1 MSTIGHNAVARMRGV
16 AVAEGAQRA
25 FQRFRRTPAFVGF
38 SLFVFVLVLNIL
50 VQGPAAFFSARNL
63 NTLFS
68 KNMPLLLTTMA
79 MSPLLIAGTLDISI
93 GIQLALVNVVSIMV
107 SQEWGVPLYVGFALG
122 IAASLVASTICWALV
137 SVIRLPAMLAS
148 FSLIYIVRG
157 VNVLIMDK
165 PQGRVPEVY
174 YKTYDSLLGGVIPV
188 SALILVVVFLLWL
201 YLMRTKFGRAIYA
214 VGGSPRNA
222 FAAGINPTWV
232 QFQAFL
238 IKGVIT
244 GLAGISLTL
253 MTASGNPL
261 QAEAYGLRALSGCI
275 IGGLG
280 FGGWG
285 SMSSAF
291 FGAGFLVMIQN
302 TVYYF
307 FDLLYDL
314 IPGFTVTSY
323 WQNLV
328 SDIIIFFGLLMT
340 IVTARGQREALRQGF
355 VRQFRGDERL
365 RQAGAEGLPAA
376 PESTGR

>member
-1 MSTIGHNAVARMRGV
+1 MINV
-16 AVAEGAQRA
+16 QRI

-38 SLFVFVLVLNIL
+38 TLCLAVLILNIL
-50 VQGPAAFFSARNL
+50 VQGPMQFFSIRNL

-79 MSPLLIAGTLDISI
+79 MCPLLISGTLDISI

-107 SQEWGVPLYVGFALG
+107 FQEWGVPLYVGFLLG
-122 IAASLVASTICWALV
+122 ILASLIASALCWLLV
-137 SVIRLPAMLAS
+137 SVLRLPAMLAS
-148 FSLIYIVRG
+148 FALIYIVRG
-157 VNVLIMDK
+157 ANVLIMNK
-165 PQGRVPEVY
+165 PQGRIPEVF
-174 YKTYDSLLGGVIPV
+174 YKTYDSLLGGIIPFSILFLLLV
-188 SALILVVVFLLWL
+188 LVVWF
-201 YLMRTKFGRAIYA
+201 YLMRTKFGRNIYA
-214 VGGSPRNA
+214 VGGNPRNA
-222 FAAGINPTWV
+222 FAAGINPVWV
-232 QFQAFL
+232 QFQAFM

-244 GLAGISLTL
+244 GLAGVCLTL

-261 QAEAYGLRALSGCI
+261 QAEAYGLRALSACI

-285 SMSSAF
+285 SMACAV

-307 FDLLYDL
+307 FDLLYKI

-340 IVTARGQREALRQGF
+340 IVTAREQREALRQGF
-355 VRQFRGDERL
+355 VNQFKGGEQRA
-365 RQAGAEGLPAA
+365 Q
-376 PESTGR
+376 

>member
-1 MSTIGHNAVARMRGV
+1 MDTAKRILA
-16 AVAEGAQRA
+16 
-25 FQRFRRTPAFVGF
+25 RFRRTPAFAGF
-38 SLFVFVLVLNIL
+38 TLFLFVFVLNIL
-50 VQGPAAFFSARNL
+50 VQGPGQFFSARSL

-79 MSPLLIAGTLDISI
+79 MAPLLIAGTLDISI

-107 SQEWGVPLYVGFALG
+107 AQEWGVSLFVGFAMG
-122 IAASLVASTICWALV
+122 MVASLLASALCWMLV
-137 SVIRLPAMLAS
+137 SVVRLPAMLAS

-157 VNVLIMDK
+157 VNVLVMPN
-165 PQGRVPEVY
+165 PQGRVPAAF
-174 YKTYDSLLGGVIPV
+174 YKTYDSLIGGVIPF
-188 SALILVVVFLLWL
+188 SALILILVLVVWL
-201 YLMRTKFGRAIYA
+201 YLMRTKFGRNIYA
-214 VGGSPRNA
+214 VGGNPRNA
-222 FAAGINPTWV
+222 FAAGINPVWV
-232 QFQAFL
+232 QFEAFM
-238 IKGVIT
+238 IKGVIA

-261 QAEAYGLRALSGCI
+261 QGEAYGLRSLSACI

-285 SMSSAF
+285 SMACAV

-307 FDLLYDL
+307 FNLLFRL

-328 SDIIIFFGLLMT
+328 SDVIIFLGLLMT
-340 IVTARGQREALRQGF
+340 IVTAKGQREALKQGF
-355 VRQFRGDERL
+355 VQQFK
-365 RQAGAEGLPAA
+365 GAERVVEPQPGSAA
-376 PESTGR
+376 PSGGAL